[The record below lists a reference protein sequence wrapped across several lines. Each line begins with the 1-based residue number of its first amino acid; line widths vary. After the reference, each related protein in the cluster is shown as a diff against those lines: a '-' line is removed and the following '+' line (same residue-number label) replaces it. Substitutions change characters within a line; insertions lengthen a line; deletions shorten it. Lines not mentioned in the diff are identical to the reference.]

1 MQAKLFKTRRC
12 KSILTATDI
21 FKTACG
27 YLSQTVEES
36 DDVAGFAPG
45 WLNVLLAESFEA
57 ENALRRADGMPQLSE
72 VPFVSIDTM
81 QKEIPYHDILTRI
94 ALPYGLA
101 SDLER
106 DAEDDYRVNLFRNL
120 YIAALEEAA
129 RCVPEPVEDAYA

>member
-1 MQAKLFKTRRC
+1 M
-12 KSILTATDI
+12 TAADI

-27 YLSQTVEES
+27 YLSQTPEES

-57 ENALRRADGMPQLSE
+57 ENALRRADGMPELAA
-72 VPFVSIDTM
+72 VPFVSTDTM
-81 QKEIPYHDILTRI
+81 REKIPYHDVITRI

-106 DAEDDYRVNLFRNL
+106 DAEDDYRVNLFRNM
-120 YIAALEEAA
+120 YVAALEEAA
-129 RCVPEPVEDAYA
+129 RSVPEPVEDAYI